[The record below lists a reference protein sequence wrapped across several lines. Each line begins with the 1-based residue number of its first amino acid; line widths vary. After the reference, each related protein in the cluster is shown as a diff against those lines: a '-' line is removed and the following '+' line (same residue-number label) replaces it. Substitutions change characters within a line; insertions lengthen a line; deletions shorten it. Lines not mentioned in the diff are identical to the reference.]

1 MAVGMPDQAWQL
13 KSPLR
18 EGEISWLELRWRRFP
33 LSRELLLIAKDGTEF
48 TLVADVRT
56 PWQEPVLGPHLL
68 ISEHDG
74 VNILSASICD
84 DAHPASREACRIEVL
99 PVDETKWVVANQK

>member
-1 MAVGMPDQAWQL
+1 MR
-13 KSPLR
+13 SPLR
-18 EGEISWLELRWRRFP
+18 EGEIGRLELRWRRFP
-33 LSRELLLIAKDGTEF
+33 LTRELLLVAKDGTEF

-56 PWQEPVLGPHLL
+56 PWQEPVLGRKLL

-74 VNILSASICD
+74 VNILSASISD

-99 PVDETKWVVANQK
+99 PVDETKWVTANQ